1 MNTDTIAITFPK
13 VKVNTDRENTI
24 NDRARGSML
33 SSDDGC
39 NRLKNVGGEVFS
51 PKSIEYSG

>member
-1 MNTDTIAITFPK
+1 MEDNQ
-13 VKVNTDRENTI
+13 ENII

-39 NRLKNVGGEVFS
+39 NRLKMEEVRCLIPNLS
-51 PKSIEYSG
+51 SILDS

>member
-1 MNTDTIAITFPK
+1 LLITLED
-13 VKVNTDRENTI
+13 NQENTI

-39 NRLKNVGGEVFS
+39 NRLKNGGGEVFNH
-51 PKSIEYSG
+51 KFIKHSG